1 MIPHLK
7 GDDMHPD
14 TVDIAAYVEGR
25 LSGTEQVSL
34 EAHLTHCVECRD
46 QATGAAT
53 LLRGDARRRRWVAG
67 GVAVAA
73 AAVIVLFVSLPVEQD
88 GPVPDVMRD
97 GPSVEGLASVEAV
110 QPDPDQPVHPDSV
123 AFAWRTVASDA
134 LYQLSVTDGAG
145 GAVWET
151 TTAETAVHPPA
162 DTFESDQRYLWYV
175 DALLPDGNVASTGVK
190 EFRTGTR

>member
-1 MIPHLK
+1 
-7 GDDMHPD
+7 MHPD
-14 TVDIAAYVEGR
+14 IVDIAAYVEGR
-25 LSGTEQVSL
+25 LSDVEQVSV
-34 EAHLTHCVECRD
+34 EAHLASCAECRD
-46 QATGAAT
+46 VATGAAT
-53 LLRGDARRRRWVAG
+53 LLRGEARRRRWVAG

-73 AAVIVLFVSLPVEQD
+73 AAVIVLMVSLPVEQG

-97 GPSVEGLASVEAV
+97 GPAIGTEGLASVEV
-110 QPDPDQPVHPDSV
+110 VGPDPDHAAHPDSV
-123 AFAWRTVASDA
+123 VFAWRAVASAA

-151 TTAETAVHPPA
+151 TTADTTVRPPA
-162 DTFESDQRYLWYV
+162 DTFEPDARYLWYV